1 MSLEDLSPDRR
12 QLLQALAALGIG
24 TAAFQ
29 RAAVAQVAKPD
40 DPPPK
45 KNDKQAEP
53 KKDAPARVTP
63 EMVKEAE
70 WVAGITL
77 TDDERKAVAA
87 ALSRGLADRAAAR
100 KAELP
105 NHVPPAFQF
114 NPTPGEPPAKGG
126 RGTVTAPAVE
136 LKKPNAEDDL
146 AFSTVAQLAHLVRT
160 RQVSSVELTKLYL
173 ERLQRYDP
181 ALLCV
186 VTLTDDLAL
195 RQARQADEEL
205 AAGQYRGPLHGI
217 PWGAKDLIAYPG
229 YKTTWGAGHYKEQTL
244 YTKATVAKRLED
256 AGAVLVAKLTLGALA
271 MGDNWFGG
279 MTRNPW
285 DVKQG
290 SSGSSAGSAA
300 ATAAGLVGFAI
311 GSETSGSILSP
322 SRVCRVT
329 GLRPTFGRVS
339 RHGCMTLC
347 WTLDKIGPLARSAE
361 DCALVLGAIHGAD
374 GLDPTAVTRPFHWP
388 GRTDLKGVRVGY
400 LESQGA
406 VADRK
411 ELDVLKGLGA
421 TLVPVKPPG
430 GNRTGGMLSTI
441 LNAETASAF
450 EDITLQGVREGLGK
464 GWPTTF
470 RAGRFLSAVDYL
482 RASRQRTLLMREMAA
497 VMEGVEVYVTRG
509 YEYLTNLTGHPVVSV
524 PNGEPGKKGDGPP
537 AILFTGRLFGETE
550 LLAVAHAFQRE
561 TGYHLKRPPLEK
573 ATKENAGG

>member
-1 MSLEDLSPDRR
+1 MSLEAPSPDRR
-12 QLLQALAALGIG
+12 QLLQVLAALGIG

-40 DPPPK
+40 DPPK
-45 KNDKQAEP
+45 KDEP
-53 KKDAPARVTP
+53 KKDGPPARVTP

-70 WVAGITL
+70 WVAGISL

-100 KAELP
+100 KTELP

-114 NPTPGEPPAKGG
+114 NPTPGEPPANGG
-126 RGTVTAPAVE
+126 RGTVTAPVVE
-136 LKKPNAEDDL
+136 LKKPDAEDDL
-146 AFSTVAQLAHLVRT
+146 AFSTVAQLAHLIRT
-160 RQVSSVELTKLYL
+160 KQVSSVELTKLYL
-173 ERLQRYDP
+173 ERLQKYDP

-205 AAGQYRGPLHGI
+205 AAGLYRGPLHGI

-271 MGDNWFGG
+271 MGDQWFKG

-285 DVKQG
+285 DIKQG
-290 SSGSSAGSAA
+290 SSGSSAGSAS

-339 RHGCMTLC
+339 RYGCMTLC

-361 DCALVLGAIHGAD
+361 DCALVLGAIHGSD
-374 GLDPTAVTRPFHWP
+374 GLDPTAITRPFRWP

-400 LESQGA
+400 LENQGA

-421 TLVPVKPPG
+421 TLVPVKLPG
-430 GNRTGGMLSTI
+430 GNRTGGTLSTI

-470 RAGRFLSAVDYL
+470 RAGRFISAVDYL
-482 RASRQRTLLMREMAA
+482 RANRQRTLLMREMAA
-497 VMEGVEVYVTRG
+497 VMEGVEVYVGRA
-509 YEYLTNLTGHPVVSV
+509 YEFLTNLTGHPVVSV